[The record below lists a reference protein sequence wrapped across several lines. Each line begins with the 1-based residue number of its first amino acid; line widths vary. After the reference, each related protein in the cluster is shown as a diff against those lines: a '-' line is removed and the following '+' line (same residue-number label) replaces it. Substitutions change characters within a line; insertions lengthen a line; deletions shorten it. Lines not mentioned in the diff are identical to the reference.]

1 MEGTLSVSPT
11 LQHSR
16 KRFRSEEGGGLIP
29 TMEELEEKGRW
40 LPRRAR
46 AVRSSY
52 SSALGIMA
60 FREGPAAG
68 LTREGV

>member
-1 MEGTLSVSPT
+1 
-11 LQHSR
+11 
-16 KRFRSEEGGGLIP
+16 
-29 TMEELEEKGRW
+29 MEELEEKGRW

>member
-1 MEGTLSVSPT
+1 
-11 LQHSR
+11 
-16 KRFRSEEGGGLIP
+16 
-29 TMEELEEKGRW
+29 MEELEEKGRW

-68 LTREGV
+68 LMDQQLKGLQSLLFDGQFQSLGSFFTY

>member
-1 MEGTLSVSPT
+1 
-11 LQHSR
+11 
-16 KRFRSEEGGGLIP
+16 
-29 TMEELEEKGRW
+29 MEELEEKGRW

-68 LTREGV
+68 LTREGVWGR